1 MTVDDPAPAA
11 DLVADLVAG
20 DDTVAGADLAALTW
34 RAMRS
39 LVLDS
44 NDKREAVTVALGM
57 SYIRAK
63 ALHQLMH
70 GPVSMRGLA
79 KRLATDAS
87 YTSIV
92 VEDLAARGLVVRTAD
107 PQDRRAKIVTI
118 SADGLRAAQT
128 AEEIIG
134 EPPPAFAALDATELS
149 DLLRVLLRLQAL
161 SQGPE
166 PGVR

>member
-1 MTVDDPAPAA
+1 MSVDDPAPAA
-11 DLVADLVAG
+11 ELELELAPA
-20 DDTVAGADLAALTW
+20 ADLAALTW
-34 RAMRS
+34 RTMRS

-44 NDKREAVTVALGM
+44 NDKREAVTAALGM
-57 SYIRAK
+57 SYVRAK
-63 ALHQLMH
+63 ALRQLMH
-70 GPVSMRGLA
+70 GPMSMRGLA

-118 SADGLRAAQT
+118 SADGLLAAQT

-134 EPPPAFAALDATELS
+134 EPPPAFAALATSELS
-149 DLLRVLLRLQAL
+149 DLLRVLRRLEAL
-161 SQGPE
+161 SERPE
-166 PGVR
+166 LGER

>member
-1 MTVDDPAPAA
+1 MSDADPA
-11 DLVADLVAG
+11 LV
-20 DDTVAGADLAALTW
+20 W
-34 RAMRS
+34 RTMRS

-44 NDKREAVTVALGM
+44 NDKREAVTAALGM

-63 ALHQLMH
+63 ALRQLMA

-79 KRLATDAS
+79 KRLVTDAS

-92 VEDLAARGLVVRTAD
+92 VEDLAARGMVVRSAD

-118 SADGLRAAQT
+118 TADGLRAAQT

-134 EPPPAFAALDATELS
+134 KPPASFEALDAPELC
-149 DLLRVLLRLQAL
+149 DLLRVLLRLRAL
-161 SQGPE
+161 SEDPQPASTE
-166 PGVR
+166 AAADSTEKPRPMS